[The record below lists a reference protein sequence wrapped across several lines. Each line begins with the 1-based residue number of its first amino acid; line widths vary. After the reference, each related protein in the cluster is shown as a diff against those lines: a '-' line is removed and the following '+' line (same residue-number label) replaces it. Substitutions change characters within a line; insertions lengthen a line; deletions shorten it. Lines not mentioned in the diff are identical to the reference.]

1 MSEQIVSDIKFEI
14 EQIDKLLETYTDLL
28 AKAQTGKPDLVETTA
43 IGSVLH
49 SFYNGLENVFLAI
62 AKGIDRNVSAGS
74 QWHRDLLNQMAQS
87 TTRRKAIL
95 SASTA
100 ESLTD
105 YLSFRH
111 FFRHSYSFYL
121 DWEELEELVTPLVDI
136 WGRTKNELQDF
147 LETLSD
153 KENKSSE

>member
-136 WGRTKNELQDF
+136 
-147 LETLSD
+147 
-153 KENKSSE
+153 